1 MPSIPWL
8 RTSGLAVTVLCLSLM
23 SLGLSGCDTGTHT
36 RLIFSLNANPLGA
49 SSLAVPASGVRAMT
63 SPPTP
68 PDITSGD
75 GMRFHLEDASVRV
88 SDIRLELAGGLG
100 CDDVRDQLPEGT
112 GCVQPEGSPAT
123 VTLAGP
129 FGINLPSGNVSNAVM
144 ELPPGTYRRID
155 FVLGKNGF
163 TAQTLHAGDASWG
176 MDLDLPEG
184 TAMAVE
190 ATSGLRLEEGGSLR
204 VMFDQN
210 AWLKEL
216 PLSACYQNGD
226 WPRPGPKRSLDEV
239 GGECQGAGDRARDAI
254 RTRLKLQTRSF

>member
-1 MPSIPWL
+1 M
-8 RTSGLAVTVLCLSLM
+8 T
-23 SLGLSGCDTGTHT
+23 LGLSGCNTGTHT
-36 RLIFSLNANPLGA
+36 RLIFSLDANLLGA
-49 SSLAVPASGVRAMT
+49 SSGMAPASSVRAMT

-68 PDITSGD
+68 PDIKSGD
-75 GMRFHLEDASVRV
+75 GMRFHLVDASVRV

-100 CDDVRDQLPEGT
+100 CDDVRARLPEGT
-112 GCVQPEGSPAT
+112 GCVQSEGSPAT

-129 FGINLPSGNVSNAVM
+129 FGINLPSGEASGAVM
-144 ELPPGTYRRID
+144 ELPPGTYRRIA

-163 TAQTLHAGDASWG
+163 TAQTVHAGDAAWG

-184 TAMAVE
+184 TAMSFE
-190 ATSGLRLEEGGSLR
+190 AASDLTLEEGGSLR
-204 VMFDQN
+204 VMFDQD

-216 PLSACYQNGD
+216 PLSACYENGD

-254 RTRLKLQTRSF
+254 RTQVKLQTRSF